1 MRPSAVVGIG
11 VGIGIGL
18 GVGIADARKE
28 EPPPGNLAWVKDGAI
43 WRASL
48 AAPEQPVK
56 LVDLAVAPA
65 LVRRLAAAAD
75 GSALLVDLG
84 PNAAWIDLAGGKAA
98 TPVLLPCAGGRL
110 ASDGGRV
117 LCGARRGKGSV
128 SYRMRPTLGSAPLAE
143 FDPQRT
149 AFTAGDR
156 LVSEKDGALRAE
168 DKVVAPHAPLDH
180 LSISPDG
187 ARAVGRY
194 QDGDGDALFGF
205 RLDGRAARRKLITG
219 APIAWSG
226 DSVWLSVDGEDTAC
240 VLRAVGGEYKCWDHF
255 RALAISADGGRALLG
270 KPPDAG
276 SGIDIYLVPVA
287 GVRADTPKLLVSAAL
302 AATLLP

>member
-1 MRPSAVVGIG
+1 
-11 VGIGIGL
+11 
-18 GVGIADARKE
+18 VGIADARKE
-28 EPPPGNLAWVKDGAI
+28 EPPPGNIAWVKDGAI
-43 WRASL
+43 WRAAL

-56 LVDLAVAPA
+56 LVDFAVAPA

-84 PNAAWIDLAGGKAA
+84 PNAAWIDLAGGRAA
-98 TPVLLPCAGGRL
+98 APVLLPCAGGRL

-117 LCGARRGKGSV
+117 LCGARRGKGAI

-156 LVSEKDGALRAE
+156 LVSEKDGALRDQ

-219 APIAWSG
+219 APIGWSG
-226 DSVWLSVDGEDTAC
+226 DSVWLAVDGEDTAC

-255 RALAISADGGRALLG
+255 RALAISGDGGRALIA
-270 KPPDAG
+270 KPPD
-276 SGIDIYLVPVA
+276 SGTGMDVFLVPVA
-287 GVRADTPKLLVSAAL
+287 GVRAENPKLLVSAVL